1 MGANQSLGR
10 WLTCIIMKH
19 ENAYTDCGYRS
30 FLPGQEDLFISMDD
44 FVHLRKLVADHPLA
58 EELERAIVVPPD
70 RIPGNIV
77 TMHSRLIYS
86 DESTCTTREVEL
98 VYPDEAA
105 PMAGKVSVLAPVG
118 CALLG
123 LSVGQ
128 SIDWTFPTGEVHRLR
143 VERVLFQPQ
152 SIGSISMLES
162 AGTL

>member
-1 MGANQSLGR
+1 MGANQPMVR
-10 WLTCIIMKH
+10 WLPCAIMKH
-19 ENAYTDCGYRS
+19 ENTYANCGNRS
-30 FLPGQEDLFISMDD
+30 FLLGQEDLFVSLND
-44 FVHLRKLVADHPLA
+44 FVRLRKLVDDHPLA
-58 EELERAIVVPPD
+58 EELERAIVVPSD
-70 RIPGNIV
+70 RIPENIV

-86 DESTCTTREVEL
+86 DESTGTTREVEL

-128 SIDWTFPTGEVHRLR
+128 SIDWKFPTGEVHRLR

-152 SIGSISMLES
+152 PIDATLE
-162 AGTL
+162 AARIL